1 MSDWINRACDEVD
14 RLAAQ
19 KPYFQEL
26 DAQRKALEPLY
37 QQILDSLPESD
48 RKNLI
53 EYEYLISELAY
64 QKMQTAYQLG
74 CRRMV

>member
-1 MSDWINRACDEVD
+1 MSDWINRTCDEVD

-26 DAQRKALEPLY
+26 DAQRKALEPIY
-37 QQILDSLPESD
+37 QRILDSLPESD
-48 RKNLI
+48 RENLI

-64 QKMQTAYQLG
+64 QKMQAAYQLG
-74 CRRMV
+74 CRRTV

>member
-37 QQILDSLPESD
+37 QKILDSLPESD

>member
-1 MSDWINRACDEVD
+1 MNDWINRACDEVD

-26 DAQRKALEPLY
+26 DAQRKALEPIY
-37 QQILDSLPESD
+37 QRILDALSESD
-48 RKNLI
+48 RENLI

-64 QKMQTAYQLG
+64 QKIQAAYQLG
-74 CRRMV
+74 CHRMV